1 MTTTAQSLHDQTVST
16 AAAAHRLA
24 AASTEVKNAALIAIA
39 EQIESNSAS
48 ILRAN
53 GQDLDA
59 AKRDGLSFHMLD
71 RMTLNEARVKDMA
84 DAARNI
90 ASLDDPIGEI
100 LEHRELPNG
109 LDLEQVRVP
118 LGVICVIYESRP
130 NVTID
135 IATLCLKSG
144 NGVVLRGGKECIITN
159 TVLAG
164 IVKDAIESTG
174 IPRDVVLFIESTD
187 RALVGE
193 MLEMDDV
200 IDLMIP
206 RGSADLV
213 NFVGQN
219 AKMPA
224 ITGGVGVSH
233 TYVDASADLKKALAI
248 VVNAKVQRPT
258 VCNALDTVLVHQGV
272 ARDFLPRLATEFGV
286 HDVEL
291 RADGRAM
298 SVLGALAGGARVSPA
313 KSDDFGTEFLAL
325 IASVK
330 IVDSIDD
337 AFNHIVEYGSRHSEA
352 IVAEDAETVER
363 FLNEVDAGVVLA
375 NTSTRFNDGAEF
387 GLGAEVAISTNKLHA
402 RGPMGLKEITSY
414 KWKVRGQGQIRQ

>member
-1 MTTTAQSLHDQTVST
+1 MTTTAQSLHDQTVAT

-118 LGVICVIYESRP
+118 LGVIGVIYESRP

-164 IVKDAIESTG
+164 IVKDAIESAG

-272 ARDFLPRLATEFGV
+272 ARDFLPRLATEFRV

-298 SVLGALAGGARVSPA
+298 SVLGALADGTHVSPA

-337 AFNHIVEYGSRHSEA
+337 AFDHIVEYGSRHSEA

-414 KWKVRGQGQIRQ
+414 KWKVRGQGQIRH

>member
-90 ASLDDPIGEI
+90 ASFDDPIGEI

-118 LGVICVIYESRP
+118 LGVIGVIYESRP

-164 IVKDAIESTG
+164 IVQDAIESAG

-272 ARDFLPRLATEFGV
+272 ARDFLPRLATEFGI

-298 SVLGALAGGARVSPA
+298 SVLGALAGGTHVSPA

-337 AFNHIVEYGSRHSEA
+337 AFDHIVEYGSRHSEA

-414 KWKVRGQGQIRQ
+414 KWKVRGQGQIRH

>member
-1 MTTTAQSLHDQTVST
+1 MTTTAQSLHDQTVAT

-118 LGVICVIYESRP
+118 LGVIGVIYESRP

-164 IVKDAIESTG
+164 IVKDAIDRKS
-174 IPRDVVLFIESTD
+174 VV
-187 RALVGE
+187 
-193 MLEMDDV
+193 
-200 IDLMIP
+200 
-206 RGSADLV
+206 
-213 NFVGQN
+213 
-219 AKMPA
+219 
-224 ITGGVGVSH
+224 
-233 TYVDASADLKKALAI
+233 
-248 VVNAKVQRPT
+248 
-258 VCNALDTVLVHQGV
+258 
-272 ARDFLPRLATEFGV
+272 
-286 HDVEL
+286 
-291 RADGRAM
+291 
-298 SVLGALAGGARVSPA
+298 
-313 KSDDFGTEFLAL
+313 
-325 IASVK
+325 
-330 IVDSIDD
+330 
-337 AFNHIVEYGSRHSEA
+337 
-352 IVAEDAETVER
+352 
-363 FLNEVDAGVVLA
+363 
-375 NTSTRFNDGAEF
+375 
-387 GLGAEVAISTNKLHA
+387 
-402 RGPMGLKEITSY
+402 
-414 KWKVRGQGQIRQ
+414 

>member
-1 MTTTAQSLHDQTVST
+1 MTTTTQSLHDQTVAT
-16 AAAAHRLA
+16 AAAARRLA

-53 GQDLDA
+53 EQDLDA

-71 RMTLNEARVKDMA
+71 RMTLNEARVKGMA
-84 DAARNI
+84 EAARNI

-118 LGVICVIYESRP
+118 LGVIGVIYESRP

-164 IVKDAIESTG
+164 IVKDAIESAG

-298 SVLGALAGGARVSPA
+298 SVLGALAGGTHVSPA

-337 AFNHIVEYGSRHSEA
+337 AFDHIVEYGSRHSEA

-363 FLNEVDAGVVLA
+363 FLNEVDAGVVFA

-414 KWKVRGQGQIRQ
+414 KWKVRGQGQIRH

>member
-1 MTTTAQSLHDQTVST
+1 MTTTAQSLHDQTVAT
-16 AAAAHRLA
+16 AAAARRLA

-71 RMTLNEARVKDMA
+71 RMTLNEARVKGMA

-118 LGVICVIYESRP
+118 LGVIGVIYESRP

-164 IVKDAIESTG
+164 IVKDAIESAG
-174 IPRDVVLFIESTD
+174 IPRDVV
-187 RALVGE
+187 
-193 MLEMDDV
+193 LEMDDV

-298 SVLGALAGGARVSPA
+298 SVLGALAGGAHVSPA
-313 KSDDFGTEFLAL
+313 KSADFGTEFLAL

-337 AFNHIVEYGSRHSEA
+337 AFDHIVEYGSRHSEA